1 MSIGSGRLRGV
12 RVLVVDADDEARRA
26 AVVALATEDA
36 AVTPVDSVRNAIAF
50 AYLTRPDVIV
60 ADLLMEDHGGR
71 RLLETLR
78 KCGAVVAAIP
88 VVATSGGRD
97 RQDGEAAL
105 LGGFA
110 AYVAKP
116 FESETLR
123 EVLARVAIATA
134 LRDPRP

>member
-1 MSIGSGRLRGV
+1 MSGSGWLRGV

-26 AVVALATEDA
+26 AVFALATEGA

-50 AYLTRPDVIV
+50 AYLTPPDVIV
-60 ADLLMEDHGGR
+60 ADLLMEDHGGW
-71 RLLETLR
+71 RLLEALR
-78 KCGAVVAAIP
+78 KCEAVVAAIP

-97 RQDGEAAL
+97 SQDGEAAL
-105 LGGFA
+105 LAGFA

-116 FESETLR
+116 FENGTLR
-123 EVLARVAIATA
+123 EVVAHVAIATA